1 MRNDNSAP
9 GEASTSGKDAI
20 RQLLHTSPFV
30 DQLSIRL
37 TDLQPGVAKLT
48 LPFAASFATL
58 ETNVPV
64 GAIACLIDTAA
75 MAAAWSGAKRA
86 EKQRGTTLGLTIKY
100 LAAANGEDL
109 QATARVL
116 RHAQSLVYL
125 DVEVRSPSGS
135 LVAQGLVAYKL
146 S

>member
-1 MRNDNSAP
+1 MRQTERFCCGDRAVRMEGPLLASSNQRKNSMRNDNSAP

-86 EKQRGTTLGLTIKY
+86 EKQRG
-100 LAAANGEDL
+100 
-109 QATARVL
+109 
-116 RHAQSLVYL
+116 
-125 DVEVRSPSGS
+125 
-135 LVAQGLVAYKL
+135 
-146 S
+146 